1 MTVADSFHTLDAA
14 SYGAYVMDER
24 RRILFW
30 NRSAERILGHRPE
43 EVMGRQCYEVLLGLL
58 EQPSPPTCGPE
69 CLTVSLAETGRVAPV
84 ARVRMRCA
92 SGARKRVDV
101 MALHVPFPDT
111 PVLVHLLY
119 EPSGEASARG
129 IEPSAQVGHTPPVP
143 EGPPETEADAG
154 LYGRLTSR
162 ELEVVR
168 LLAAGETGRSIG
180 GRLHLSGH
188 TVENHIRNAREKLH
202 AATRLELVLTAQR
215 LGLVQGPATGPPR
228 KDDRNPS

>member
-1 MTVADSFHTLDAA
+1 
-14 SYGAYVMDER
+14 
-24 RRILFW
+24 
-30 NRSAERILGHRPE
+30 
-43 EVMGRQCYEVLLGLL
+43 
-58 EQPSPPTCGPE
+58 
-69 CLTVSLAETGRVAPV
+69 
-84 ARVRMRCA
+84 
-92 SGARKRVDV
+92 

-111 PVLVHLLY
+111 PVLVHLLC

-129 IEPSAQVGHTPPVP
+129 TEPSAQVGYTPHVP
-143 EGPPETEADAG
+143 DGPPETEAHAD

-202 AATRLELVLTAQR
+202 AATRLDLVLTAQR
-215 LGLVQGPATGPPR
+215 LGLVQDAGTSEYVHNVDVKLYWRIRAITEPNTRCVYAKATVE
-228 KDDRNPS
+228 